1 MPCRAAGGHAMGQ
14 AGRAPTTAGWHIP
27 LRKLRRSD
35 MDGVTTQETR
45 AAMNSLSPDLSFRWK
60 SNATRTIVTTV
71 KNEGPF
77 LLEWLCYH
85 RLIGF
90 NRFVIYSNDCTDGTH
105 QMLQLL
111 DQAGI
116 VIHFDNSDLI
126 AGLPDDPQRR
136 AYARA
141 MALPEVTGS
150 DWIAVLD
157 GDEFF
162 HVNTGDG
169 TLDAL
174 FAALPDRTDAVAAQ
188 WRIFGN
194 GGVIPFRDELQI
206 RQFTMAS
213 PTDIPFTH
221 SQFAIKTIFRPLPVQ
236 HLGVHRPVFK
246 NFYGLPAHPL
256 LIVNGSGEDVT
267 RDLLRQRWTT
277 SPKMAGYD
285 LCHVNH
291 YMIRASEVFLMKRW
305 RGTANSAD
313 ADRINF
319 DYYDQHNLNVVEET
333 SITAWADRVAQA
345 RAELVGLMPA
355 LGALHAEAVGRFRRQ
370 IDVLSAQLLA
380 EAPDQHARLF
390 DPAVLQAETERRQA
404 ELAARRARQASI
416 AAAPPPPPPAKL
428 PARPVIASA
437 ILLAPLTDGPPVPT
451 MPLLSMTPWATI
463 PETPEPAAPAD
474 PPAPEV
480 PPQWLVDLRRSPY
493 RRGFYHSEEEFA
505 ALHVERERAHLFVS
519 FDNLSQVGQDQIDR
533 EAWGYEFA
541 RKSGWSQL
549 GIFAFRAN
557 WFRNPTLFAYLRQLR
572 DNGLFARY
580 QTVTFAGTSMGAY
593 AACAF
598 SSVAPGAQVIAFS
611 PQSTLSPALVPW
623 EARFPSGRAA
633 DWSGDFADAAAQ
645 TASARTVFLVYDPTE
660 PADAAHA
667 DRFTGDNIVRLRA
680 PRAGHKTALR
690 LRQTDMLST
699 VVRGLATRTMD
710 AAAFHALYRQSR
722 LQPWYLDTLGQRL
735 QARGRTAWL
744 RRLSDIAARN
754 GRPGMAKAL
763 ETRAAAALPHPS

>member
-1 MPCRAAGGHAMGQ
+1 
-14 AGRAPTTAGWHIP
+14 
-27 LRKLRRSD
+27 
-35 MDGVTTQETR
+35 
-45 AAMNSLSPDLSFRWK
+45 MNSLSPDPSSRWK

-116 VIHFDNSDLI
+116 VMHYDNSDMI

-141 MALPEVTGS
+141 IALPEVTES

-174 FAALPDRTDAVAAQ
+174 FAALPDRTDAIAAQ

-194 GGVIPFRDELQI
+194 GGVIRFRDDLQI
-206 RQFTMAS
+206 GQFTMAS
-213 PTDIPFTH
+213 PKDVPLCNN
-221 SQFAIKTIFRPLPVQ
+221 QFAVKSLFRPLPV
-236 HLGVHRPVFK
+236 HRLGVHRPIFK
-246 NFYGLPAHPL
+246 GSFGTPVNPMLF
-256 LIVNGSGEDVT
+256 VNGSGADIT
-267 RDLLRQRWTT
+267 ADFLRMRWSTT
-277 SPKMAGYD
+277 PAMAGYD

-313 ADRINF
+313 SDRINF
-319 DYYDQHNLNVVEET
+319 DYYEKYNLNAVTET
-333 SITAWADRVAQA
+333 GITAWTDRVEQA
-345 RAELVGLMPA
+345 RAELIGLMPA
-355 LGALHAEAVGRFRRQ
+355 LGALHTEAVVQFRHQ
-370 IDVLSAQLLA
+370 IDILSAQLLA

-390 DPAVLQAETERRQA
+390 DPAILQAETTRRQA
-404 ELAARRARQASI
+404 ALTARRARLATI
-416 AAAPPPPPPAKL
+416 AAAPPPPPA
-428 PARPVIASA
+428 AIPVRKVIPSA
-437 ILLAPLTDGPPVPT
+437 ILLAPLLDGPPVPT
-451 MPLLSMTPWATI
+451 MPLLSMTPWATL
-463 PETPEPAAPAD
+463 PDTPEPTPAE

-480 PPQWLVDLRRSPY
+480 PPQWLIDLRRSPY

-519 FDNLSQVGQDQIDR
+519 FDNLSQVGHDQIDR

-557 WFRNPTLFAYLRQLR
+557 WFRNDTLFAYLRQLR

-598 SSVAPGAQVIAFS
+598 SAVAPGAQVIAFS

-623 EARFPSGRAA
+623 ETRFPGGRAA
-633 DWSGDFADAAAQ
+633 DWTGDFADAVDQ
-645 TASARTVFLVYDPTE
+645 TSTAGPVYLIYDPTE

-667 DRFTGDNIVRLRA
+667 DRFAGPNIVRLRT
-680 PRAGHKTALR
+680 PLAGHKTALR
-690 LRQTDMLST
+690 LRQTNTLSQ

-710 AAAFHALYRQSR
+710 AQAFHALYRQSR
-722 LQPWYLDTLGQRL
+722 LQPWYLDALGQRL
-735 QARGRTAWL
+735 QARGRTDWL
-744 RRLSDIAARN
+744 RRLSDIAGRN

-763 ETRAAAALPHPS
+763 EARAASPAPHPS

>member
-1 MPCRAAGGHAMGQ
+1 MH
-14 AGRAPTTAGWHIP
+14 
-27 LRKLRRSD
+27 
-35 MDGVTTQETR
+35 GVTTQETR

-194 GGVIPFRDELQI
+194 GGVIPFRDDLQI

-213 PTDIPFTH
+213 PKDVPFTH

-236 HLGVHRPVFK
+236 HLGVHRPIFK

-256 LIVNGSGEDVT
+256 LIVNGSGADVT
-267 RDLLRQRWTT
+267 KDLLRQRWTT

-333 SITAWADRVAQA
+333 GITAWADRVAQA

-355 LGALHAEAVGRFRRQ
+355 LGALHTEAVAQFRRQ
-370 IDVLSAQLLA
+370 IDILSAQLRA
-380 EAPDQHARLF
+380 EAPEQHARLF
-390 DPAVLQAETERRQA
+390 DPAILQAETARRRT
-404 ELAARRARQASI
+404 ELAERRARQAAI
-416 AAAPPPPPPAKL
+416 AAAPPPPPPATL
-428 PARPVIASA
+428 PARKVIASA
-437 ILLAPLTDGPPVPT
+437 ILLAPLPDGPPVPT

-463 PETPEPAAPAD
+463 PDTPAD
-474 PPAPEV
+474 APPDTPVPEV

-519 FDNLSQVGQDQIDR
+519 FDNLSQVGHDQIDR

-557 WFRNPTLFAYLRQLR
+557 WFRNRTLFAYLRQLR

-623 EARFPSGRAA
+623 EARFPGGRAA
-633 DWSGDFADAAAQ
+633 DWSGDFADAADQTATAQ
-645 TASARTVFLVYDPTE
+645 TVYLVYDPTE

-667 DRFTGDNIVRLRA
+667 DRFTGANIVRLRT

-690 LRQTDMLST
+690 LRQTDMLSQ

-710 AAAFHALYRQSR
+710 APAFHALYRQSR
-722 LQPWYLDTLGQRL
+722 LQPWYLDALGQRL
-735 QARGRTAWL
+735 HARGRTDWL
-744 RRLSDIAARN
+744 RRLSDIAGRN
-754 GRPGMAKAL
+754 GRTGMAKAL
-763 ETRAAAALPHPS
+763 EARAAGPVPHPS